1 MERMMYERICW
12 RSWFYTLSIH
22 LMVDFHVKFRTWM
35 HESNHVFNGASER
48 EAGLPVVCSFGGML
62 VKRFVKF
69 KSQLTFIRSP
79 KSVMPLVSTQTS
91 VGSRWKNS
99 PPEGME
105 SIDIRLS
112 ARQLLLGMLSL
123 LIYTKCWSANNLPFS
138 HKCWMTYE
146 LLTTEM
152 PSDSVALP
160 AQVNLFALS
169 AFLQCAIIVN
179 WRKSE
184 RYKLRQYRL
193 YLLSRHYAQV

>member
-1 MERMMYERICW
+1 MRIWKEWCMKGYVW
-12 RSWFYTLSIH
+12 GADATLYLSISW
-22 LMVDFHVKFRTWM
+22 LMFM
-35 HESNHVFNGASER
+35 SNLERECTNPIMSSMASER
-48 EAGLPVVCSFGGML
+48 EAGVPVVCSFGGML

-91 VGSRWKNS
+91 VGSGWKNS

-138 HKCWMTYE
+138 HKYWMTCY
-146 LLTTEM
+146 
-152 PSDSVALP
+152 
-160 AQVNLFALS
+160 LFH
-169 AFLQCAIIVN
+169 
-179 WRKSE
+179 E
-184 RYKLRQYRL
+184 
-193 YLLSRHYAQV
+193 